1 MNLPLEDITKRSHI
15 RGLTYVMHGRDVI
28 LISDYAKSI
37 KRKLRGKNFVL
48 QYDLERAFSPNAGNS
63 QHNEKLLATVTNG
76 KSAPFLAEI
85 RSDIAD
91 LETRE
96 DGADTIP
103 TNITN
108 ELHPFT
114 TDAIR
119 SDINVLTTRDEG
131 AVIIPTSITNELHIE
146 TREDGAIPIISI
158 ISEMV
163 QWDQQIHPDIGDLEK
178 REDGVIPDDA
188 DATNV
193 TMGEDTSCVIPIISA
208 ISDDN
213 KEDPDD
219 ADTTNVTTGE
229 DTSKLTFDIYP
240 DDDYGYDDLSM
251 DVPVVT
257 TGLNVNANKFPDDD
271 YGYEEEDLSMVD
283 VPVATPDSTVNGNK
297 FPDDDYGYD
306 DDLSMDVP
314 VATTSTGLNV
324 NAKFPDDDYGYNN
337 GHGMDVPVATTGLNV
352 NTKVPDVHDYG
363 YEDCLSMDVPAIAIT
378 DSNANANKFPDDDYS
393 YDDGLVLTDVPQ
405 LRCIDAI
412 RPAIRSDAIR
422 SDIGDLETR
431 EDGVTQLRR
440 IDPIRSDEI
449 RSDIADLEMRE
460 DGATQLRRIDPIR
473 SDEIRS
479 DEIRSDIADLETRE
493 DGAALLQ
500 LDQLRSRA
508 VEIVRSETRREDTEM
523 TIDISYQDDDSGYD
537 GSYHADVTDLPLG
550 EDTEMTID
558 ISYQDDD
565 YGYDSSS
572 QDSYR
577 RADVTDLPLG
587 EDTEMTIDISYQD
600 DDYGYDSSQDS
611 YHTGVMDLPLGED
624 AEMTIDISYQ
634 DDDYGY
640 NSSSQSS
647 YYADVLHLSR
657 MKLRGQPALRN
668 ELNADMRRDIMRAL
682 WTYKVKLRTNKKKAL
697 ICGDGTRPLR
707 PWHKSMQEHYATCAS
722 MTALQSTIDIAAFEN
737 SILSA
742 TDVVDAYAQ
751 SGRKPSDGY
760 STTSIHSDQRLHP

>member
-1 MNLPLEDITKRSHI
+1 MEPGTDRLVSDPEAVSLIYGRIVQQITRSEWFDVDTVIQITEHFESIMNDITKRSYVH
-15 RGLTYVMHGRDVI
+15 GLTYVLHGRDVI

-37 KRKLRGKNFVL
+37 KRKLRGENFVLQFVL
-48 QYDLERAFSPNAGNS
+48 QYDLERAFSL
-63 QHNEKLLATVTNG
+63 NEKLLATVTNG

-208 ISDDN
+208 ISDDK

-271 YGYEEEDLSMVD
+271 YGYDDGLSMD
-283 VPVATPDSTVNGNK
+283 VHAVAITDLNVNGNK

-306 DDLSMDVP
+306 DGLSMNVP
-314 VATTSTGLNV
+314 AVAITDSTV
-324 NAKFPDDDYGYNN
+324 NANKFSDDDYG
-337 GHGMDVPVATTGLNV
+337 
-352 NTKVPDVHDYG
+352 
-363 YEDCLSMDVPAIAIT
+363 
-378 DSNANANKFPDDDYS
+378 
-393 YDDGLVLTDVPQ
+393 YDDGLVLTDVPVSTTGLNVNAKVPDDHGYGYEDDAQLDRQMDQ
-405 LRCIDAI
+405 LRCFDAI
-412 RPAIRSDAIR
+412 LSDAIR
-422 SDIGDLETR
+422 SFYIGNLETR
-431 EDGVTQLRR
+431 EDGATQLRR

-449 RSDIADLEMRE
+449 RSDIADLETRE
-460 DGATQLRRIDPIR
+460 DGATQL
-473 SDEIRS
+473 
-479 DEIRSDIADLETRE
+479 LC
-493 DGAALLQ
+493 
-500 LDQLRSRA
+500 
-508 VEIVRSETRREDTEM
+508 
-523 TIDISYQDDDSGYD
+523 
-537 GSYHADVTDLPLG
+537 LP
-550 EDTEMTID
+550 
-558 ISYQDDD
+558 
-565 YGYDSSS
+565 
-572 QDSYR
+572 
-577 RADVTDLPLG
+577 
-587 EDTEMTIDISYQD
+587 
-600 DDYGYDSSQDS
+600 
-611 YHTGVMDLPLGED
+611 
-624 AEMTIDISYQ
+624 
-634 DDDYGY
+634 
-640 NSSSQSS
+640 
-647 YYADVLHLSR
+647 
-657 MKLRGQPALRN
+657 
-668 ELNADMRRDIMRAL
+668 
-682 WTYKVKLRTNKKKAL
+682 
-697 ICGDGTRPLR
+697 
-707 PWHKSMQEHYATCAS
+707 
-722 MTALQSTIDIAAFEN
+722 TA
-737 SILSA
+737 
-742 TDVVDAYAQ
+742 
-751 SGRKPSDGY
+751 
-760 STTSIHSDQRLHP
+760 

>member
-1 MNLPLEDITKRSHI
+1 MHNQVKIDLVCNGKISRLTFPIHVLMEPGTDRLVSDPEAVSLIYGRIVQQITRSEWFDVDTVIQIMEHFESIMNLPLEDITKRSHI

-131 AVIIPTSITNELHIE
+131 AVIIPTNITNELHIE

-158 ISEMV
+158 ISETV
-163 QWDQQIHPDIGDLEK
+163 QLDQQIHPDIGDLEK

-283 VPVATPDSTVNGNK
+283 VPVATPGLNVNGNK

-306 DDLSMDVP
+306 DGLSMDVHA
-314 VATTSTGLNV
+314 VAITDLNV
-324 NAKFPDDDYGYNN
+324 NGNKFPDDDYGYDD
-337 GHGMDVPVATTGLNV
+337 G
-352 NTKVPDVHDYG
+352 
-363 YEDCLSMDVPAIAIT
+363 LSMNVPAVAIT
-378 DSNANANKFPDDDYS
+378 DSTVNANKFSDDDYG
-393 YDDGLVLTDVPQ
+393 YDDGLVLTDVLVSTTGLNVNAKVPDDHGYGYEDDAQLDRQMDQ
-405 LRCIDAI
+405 LRCLDAI

-431 EDGVTQLRR
+431 EDG
-440 IDPIRSDEI
+440 
-449 RSDIADLEMRE
+449 
-460 DGATQLRRIDPIR
+460 ATQLRRIDP
-473 SDEIRS
+473 IRS

-508 VEIVRSETRREDTEM
+508 VEIVRSETREDTEM

-537 GSYHADVTDLPLG
+537 SSYRADVMDLPLG

-565 YGYDSSS
+565 YGYD
-572 QDSYR
+572 
-577 RADVTDLPLG
+577 P
-587 EDTEMTIDISYQD
+587 
-600 DDYGYDSSQDS
+600 SQDS
-611 YHTGVMDLPLGED
+611 YHAGVTDLPLGED

-640 NSSSQSS
+640 DPSSQGS
-647 YYADVLHLSR
+647 YYADVSHLPR

-668 ELNADMRRDIMRAL
+668 DLNADMRRDIMRAL

-697 ICGDGTRPLR
+697 ICGDGIPMESQKEPGIPMESQMAEQTWR
-707 PWHKSMQEHYATCAS
+707 
-722 MTALQSTIDIAAFEN
+722 
-737 SILSA
+737 
-742 TDVVDAYAQ
+742 AQ
-751 SGRKPSDGY
+751 
-760 STTSIHSDQRLHP
+760 